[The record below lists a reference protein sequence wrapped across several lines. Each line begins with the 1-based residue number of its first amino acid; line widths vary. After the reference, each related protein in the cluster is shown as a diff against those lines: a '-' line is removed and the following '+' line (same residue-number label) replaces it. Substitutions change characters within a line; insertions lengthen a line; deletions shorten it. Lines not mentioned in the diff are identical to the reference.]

1 MARGCRSFILALT
14 AEGLAV
20 NPRTS
25 RQRSLLDA
33 EAGGV
38 SQKCP
43 AGCCPHPD
51 SAPARPRG
59 AGPGG
64 CPPDIPARPAPE
76 RVAHLYACQGLSTYR
91 VADLAGISR
100 QRVTRMLHRSGVAVK
115 PQGAG
120 RRRSSRSGQYPPEF
134 LAVLYAQLRL
144 SCAEISAVTGVP
156 ARTVRDRLVASGV
169 RMRTRG
175 WPNRE
180 DRTVLDP
187 ARLAVMYLQVG
198 LTAEEIGKALG
209 VSRHLVLRTAHD
221 EGFPVRVGGP
231 PPAAGPAEIELI
243 NALYADPQ
251 VRRALRRH
259 GLPRVPP
266 GGPIWERFPVALPLN
281 AETAREL
288 YVSCGLGIQHIE
300 LLTGQP
306 SESVR
311 RLLAGSGTILRGAG
325 GRSPFL
331 RRWRAR
337 LATGR
342 VAQ

>member
-1 MARGCRSFILALT
+1 M
-14 AEGLAV
+14 
-20 NPRTS
+20 
-25 RQRSLLDA
+25 
-33 EAGGV
+33 
-38 SQKCP
+38 SQECP

-51 SAPARPRG
+51 SAPAQPRG

-64 CPPDIPARPAPE
+64 CPPDIPAWPTPE

-91 VADLAGISR
+91 VAELAGISR
-100 QRVTRMLHRSGVAVK
+100 QRVTRMLHRAGVAVK

-120 RRRSSRSGQYPPEF
+120 RRRGSRSGQYPPEF
-134 LAVLYAQLRL
+134 LAVLYRELRL

-156 ARTVRDRLVASGV
+156 ARTVRDRLVASGI

-175 WPNRE
+175 QSNRE

-209 VSRHLVLRTAHD
+209 VSRRLVLRTAHD

-266 GGPIWERFPVALPLN
+266 GGPIWERFPVPLPLN

-311 RLLAGSGTILRGAG
+311 RLLAGSGIILRGAG

-342 VAQ
+342 VAK